1 MCSYKQDW
9 FPVDLQL
16 TDLATEEGGKPQSSF
31 SCGSVI
37 GFFYYSFSKILKDH
51 ITSENLTSPLQPAEI
66 NKVQN

>member
-1 MCSYKQDW
+1 MRDSGSTSLMCSYKKDW

-37 GFFYYSFSKILKDH
+37 GFFYYS
-51 ITSENLTSPLQPAEI
+51 
-66 NKVQN
+66 